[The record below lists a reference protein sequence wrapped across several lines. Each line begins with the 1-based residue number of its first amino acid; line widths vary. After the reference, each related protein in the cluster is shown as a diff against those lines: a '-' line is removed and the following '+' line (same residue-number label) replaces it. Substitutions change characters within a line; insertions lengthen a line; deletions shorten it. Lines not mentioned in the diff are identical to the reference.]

1 MRFLDLGVILVYLI
15 AITWF
20 GSRFRSGQKSLKDYF
35 LGGRT
40 APWWAIAF
48 SIVSAETSTLTVI
61 GTPGIAF
68 RGDLGFLQVVLGY
81 LVDASALKTPLVG
94 VEFDWSAP
102 QVEQLTSAR
111 LEAGDD
117 LKHWTTLA
125 TDAPLGSLSHGG
137 QRLERKIIEYASHRA
152 KYLRL
157 SWTDAARA
165 IELKGVRGLSPE
177 QTAQPDRAWKEIVA
191 TPDAGKPG
199 EYLFDS
205 GGRFPLD
212 RFGLRLPQENTVVPV
227 QLFSRE

>member
-1 MRFLDLGVILVYLI
+1 MNVLLPALLSMASLAATAAEPMEEFAFAVPIDGLGSDALYRVTIPQSAYEAVAFPDLRDLRVFNGGGETVPYAFRPVERVVQKPAAVDLAYFALRGPGDARADQLDLSFDK
-15 AITWF
+15 T
-20 GSRFRSGQKSLKDYF
+20 
-35 LGGRT
+35 GGKLSVRLDT
-40 APWWAIAF
+40 R
-48 SIVSAETSTLTVI
+48 
-61 GTPGIAF
+61 GTKGAQ
-68 RGDLGFLQVVLGY
+68 QVVLGY

-165 IELKGVRGLSPE
+165 IELKGVRGLH
-177 QTAQPDRAWKEIVA
+177 I
-191 TPDAGKPG
+191 
-199 EYLFDS
+199 
-205 GGRFPLD
+205 
-212 RFGLRLPQENTVVPV
+212 
-227 QLFSRE
+227 